1 MKVSSLFNII
11 TDAQDLLDLF
21 DGVTN
26 VDQLRGRLR
35 RLSQIEAD
43 DLLTCLDG
51 LQTSV
56 SAALNDTLEISPD
69 LEDPEDALTDPE
81 PLLENEPDST
91 EEPETLATDQ
101 TSASPSDM

>member
-26 VDQLRGRLR
+26 ADQLRGRLR

-69 LEDPEDALTDPE
+69 LEDPEDALTDPD
-81 PLLENEPDST
+81 PLLENEPTGS
-91 EEPETLATDQ
+91 EEPESPKTDQ
-101 TSASPSDM
+101 NTT